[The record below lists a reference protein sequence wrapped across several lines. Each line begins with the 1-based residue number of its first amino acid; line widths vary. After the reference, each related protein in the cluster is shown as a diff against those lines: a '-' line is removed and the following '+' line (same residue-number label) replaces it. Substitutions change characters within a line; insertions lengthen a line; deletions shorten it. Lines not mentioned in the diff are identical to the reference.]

1 MALYTIT
8 ICSKFKMEEE
18 QPQSFESSSEQPQTD
33 QPKQSKLP
41 SDAKKI

>member
-18 QPQSFESSSEQPQTD
+18 QPQSFASSSEQPQTD